1 MLKAWNPAPWGSRS
15 PRSSES
21 LNPQI
26 PRSWNP
32 RIRESWNPIILK
44 SWNNLGI
51 LESQNLNNPGILIQQ
66 IPYSYILMYL
76 IRMILESMKPGPDF
90 KTRTGIFLQPGP
102 EYPDRKKLRTG
113 PYSITRTG
121 IETRT
126 GMDRTGK
133 NWNPDRKQL
142 PGPGFF
148 WNPDRTGPEICKST
162 PGPATRTGRIKTR
175 NRTGPDRNI
184 PVIVARRS
192 HSELFPVSK
201 TPSNCSNAWS

>member
-1 MLKAWNPAPWGSRS
+1 MASIPKSANLGIEIPKSIFPKILEFPEILEFQTSALLESQNLGILEIPGSRKRGMLKAWNPARWGSRS

-66 IPYSYILMYL
+66 IPYSYIVMYL

-133 NWNPDRKQL
+133 N
-142 PGPGFF
+142 
-148 WNPDRTGPEICKST
+148 
-162 PGPATRTGRIKTR
+162 
-175 NRTGPDRNI
+175 
-184 PVIVARRS
+184 
-192 HSELFPVSK
+192 
-201 TPSNCSNAWS
+201 